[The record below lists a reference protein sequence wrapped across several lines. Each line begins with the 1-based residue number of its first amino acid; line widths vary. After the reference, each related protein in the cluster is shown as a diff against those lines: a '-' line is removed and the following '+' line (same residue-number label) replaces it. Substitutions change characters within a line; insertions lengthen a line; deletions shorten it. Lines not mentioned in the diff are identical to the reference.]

1 MWMELFILNRDMLV
15 QELDILIDSLAK
27 YRKALDEN
35 DKDTLMRL
43 LAEGV
48 KIKEEVDG

>member
-1 MWMELFILNRDMLV
+1 MWTELFLLNRDMLAE
-15 QELDILIDSLAK
+15 ELDILIASLSQ
-27 YRKALDEN
+27 YRKALADN
-35 DKDTLMRL
+35 DKEALQAL